1 MSTDTF
7 ALTCVVDL
15 VFALLLIVLLKFL
28 VRNCSLV
35 PDQIDNI
42 FHFKHPVNA
51 MVGLST

>member
-1 MSTDTF
+1 MASI
-7 ALTCVVDL
+7 LSCVVEL
-15 VFALLLIVLLKFL
+15 VFALLLIVLLKVL

-35 PDQIDNI
+35 SNQIDKV